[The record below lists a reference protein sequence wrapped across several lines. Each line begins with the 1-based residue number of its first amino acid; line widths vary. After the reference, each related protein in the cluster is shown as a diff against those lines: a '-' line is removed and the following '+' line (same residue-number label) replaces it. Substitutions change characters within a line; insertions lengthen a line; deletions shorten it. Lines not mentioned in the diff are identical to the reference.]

1 MESNYFIEPE
11 FDSTTS
17 SDWSMSEN
25 GKSYRTYKLSSSQ
38 KFGWNQ
44 KLQCKIYLIDGEVFD
59 FGPLFNPNAQEKNFI
74 VRMG

>member
-1 MESNYFIEPE
+1 MNSNYFIEPE

-44 KLQCKIYLIDGEVFD
+44 KL
-59 FGPLFNPNAQEKNFI
+59 
-74 VRMG
+74 